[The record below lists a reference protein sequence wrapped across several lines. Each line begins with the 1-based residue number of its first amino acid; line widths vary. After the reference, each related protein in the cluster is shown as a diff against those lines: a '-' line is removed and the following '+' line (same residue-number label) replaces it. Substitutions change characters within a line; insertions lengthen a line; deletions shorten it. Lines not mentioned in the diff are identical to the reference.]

1 MVHAISTIK
10 VSVPGSIM
18 LMGEH
23 AVLFG
28 HRALACAVDKYIHLW
43 LETRSDGLVV
53 IDSALAHYCAPLND
67 LADEPAL
74 SFVLAAIVQQ
84 QSALLSQQPGGFS
97 VRIESEFSH
106 TVGLGSS
113 AAVTVATVAAL
124 RYLLQSGPDRALLLN
139 EALSVVHQVQG
150 RGSGT
155 DLAASIYGGL
165 IGYTVEP
172 RQVKRLPGL
181 PPIALY
187 YAGYKTRTPD
197 VLRKVEDSSRSQTA
211 LYAELYHLMHQT
223 TAAAETAIEDQDWLE
238 LGKLMNIYQGLM
250 DALGVCDATIADM
263 IYRLRRAPDVVGSKI
278 SGSGLGDCVIALGA
292 HQAPDMPYEAI
303 AVAVSPAGV
312 ELTVMDTV
320 SGASVS
326 PE

>member
-1 MVHAISTIK
+1 MQDGSLIK

-28 HRALACAVDKYIHLW
+28 HRALACAVDKYIHLT
-43 LETRSDGLVV
+43 LVPRDDGMLVV
-53 IDSALAHYCAPLND
+53 DSALAQYQSPLAA

-74 SFVLAAIVQQ
+74 SFVLAAVR
-84 QSALLSQQPGGFS
+84 SLASKLPGGATLTI
-97 VRIESEFSH
+97 VSEFSH

-124 RYLLQSGPDRALLLN
+124 RKYAGLGLDRAHILN
-139 EALSVVHQVQG
+139 DALSVVHQVQG

-155 DLAASIYGGL
+155 DLAASVYGGL

-172 RQVKRLPGL
+172 RQVKQLPGL
-181 PPIALY
+181 PAIGLF

-197 VLRKVEDSSRSQTA
+197 VLKRVEEHSRSQTQ
-211 LYAELYHLMHQT
+211 LFSELYQLMHQT
-223 TAAAETAIEDQDWLE
+223 TQQAEKAIEGEDWSE
-238 LGKLMNIYQGLM
+238 LGKLMNVYQGLM

-263 IYRLRRAPDVVGSKI
+263 IYRLRSDQNVLGSKI
-278 SGSGLGDCVIALGA
+278 SGSGLGDCVIALGIEDDN
-292 HQAPDMPYEAI
+292 DMPYEAI
-303 AVAVSPAGV
+303 PVAVSPYGV
-312 ELTVMDTV
+312 RIDHDD
-320 SGASVS
+320 
-326 PE
+326 